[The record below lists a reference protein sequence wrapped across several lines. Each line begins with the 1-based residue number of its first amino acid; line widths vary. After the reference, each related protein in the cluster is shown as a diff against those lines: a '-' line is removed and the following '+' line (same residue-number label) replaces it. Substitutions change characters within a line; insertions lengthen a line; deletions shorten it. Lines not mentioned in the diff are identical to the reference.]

1 MRFVFPLLIG
11 LLGTAFLVYLGL
23 WQVQRLQWKDSI
35 LAEINGRL
43 AAAPVAVPANPDPEN
58 DRFLSVTAAGDFV
71 GPELHVLVSAKSM
84 GAAYRVIQAFDT
96 TDGRRLLVDRGVI
109 PTPNKATAR
118 PLGSDTIIANVHW
131 PDERDGFT
139 PEDDEVGNIWFARDV
154 VKMSATLG
162 TEPFLLIVAKT
173 DMGGAQVSPLP
184 LDSSGIPND
193 HLGYAAT
200 WFGLAMVWA
209 GMTGFWVWRMARRP
223 SEG

>member
-11 LLGTAFLVYLGL
+11 ILGTGILVSLGN
-23 WQVQRLQWKDSI
+23 WQMQRLAWKEAI

-43 AAAPVAVPANPDPEN
+43 AAAPVAVPAMPDPEN
-58 DRFLSVTAAGDFV
+58 DRFLSVTATGNFV
-71 GPELHVLVSAKSM
+71 GPEIHVLVSAKSM

-96 TDGRRLLVDRGVI
+96 DTGRRLLVDRGVI
-109 PTPNKATAR
+109 PTPNKAMPRLQT
-118 PLGSDTIIANVHW
+118 SDSIIANVHW

-139 PEDDEVGNIWFARDV
+139 PDDDEAGNIWFSRDV
-154 VKMSATLG
+154 TKMSATLG

-173 DMGGAQVSPLP
+173 DMAQPEVSPLP